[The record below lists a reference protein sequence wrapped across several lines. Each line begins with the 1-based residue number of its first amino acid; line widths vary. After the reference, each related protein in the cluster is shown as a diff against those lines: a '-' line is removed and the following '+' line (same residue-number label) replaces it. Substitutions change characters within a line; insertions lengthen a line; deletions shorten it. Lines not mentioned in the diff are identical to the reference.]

1 MLGSEIVEFAII
13 ASLLFALVFGII
25 SYGIMLYD
33 LSVITNA
40 ARVGARA
47 GIVYAASGS
56 ALPYTGCAS
65 ATNPYITIATM
76 TTPGTNA
83 PLTAQCAANN
93 ALSATPLISF
103 ATATPTIN
111 SPDPNV
117 AACAS
122 STINQC
128 ALTVTITYL
137 YTGIYKFPPRTLTAT
152 TTMNYE

>member
-1 MLGSEIVEFAII
+1 
-13 ASLLFALVFGII
+13 
-25 SYGIMLYD
+25 MLYD

-111 SPDPNV
+111 SPDPNIT
-117 AACAS
+117 ACAS